1 MTHEVSTKRVDEQA
15 LTIKE
20 KVIAD
25 MKGLGTYKKEYDSII
40 NIYADLLAQYHHVNE
55 QFKNSGFQFETMTA
69 AGGTKKSA
77 FVSALENL
85 RKDIITYSDRL
96 CLNPKT
102 VVHVTVETAQKKSKL
117 ASVLD
122 EL

>member
-1 MTHEVSTKRVDEQA
+1 MKNEIGTKVVEEHA
-15 LTIKE
+15 LSIKE

-25 MKGLGTYKKEYDSII
+25 MKGLGTHKQVHDQII
-40 NIYADLLAQYHHVNE
+40 MIYADLLPQYDLVTK
-55 QFKNSGFQFETMTA
+55 QFKNTGFQFETMTA

-85 RKDIITYSDRL
+85 RKDIIAYSDRL

-102 VVHVTVETAQKKSKL
+102 VENVTVETATKKSKL
-117 ASVLD
+117 ASILNG
-122 EL
+122 L